1 MKLCFPQGQ
10 PSCIISLC
18 LINADSRLCDVD
30 IKESTKKPQRG
41 MEFPTVNQ
49 MMVLSEVHTHGG
61 FAKASRSMGTPD
73 SYAKVTVSKLERKLG
88 VQLTAPT
95 GRGRAIE
102 FTRVGEQIAQMSEEV
117 VYLLQQIKRLVD
129 AEKEIRE
136 SKKEG

>member
-1 MKLCFPQGQ
+1 M
-10 PSCIISLC
+10 
-18 LINADSRLCDVD
+18 
-30 IKESTKKPQRG
+30 STEENKKPQRG
-41 MEFPTVNQ
+41 VEFPTVNQ
-49 MMVLSEVHTHGG
+49 MMVLSEVHIHGG
-61 FAKASRSMGTPD
+61 FAKASRAMGTPD

-102 FTRVGEQIAQMSEEV
+102 FTRVGEQIAQMSEEG

>member
-1 MKLCFPQGQ
+1 M
-10 PSCIISLC
+10 
-18 LINADSRLCDVD
+18 
-30 IKESTKKPQRG
+30 STEENKKPQRG
-41 MEFPTVNQ
+41 VEFPTVNQ
-49 MMVLSEVHTHGG
+49 MMVLSEVYTHGG
-61 FAKASRSMGTPD
+61 FAKASQAMGTPN

-95 GRGRAIE
+95 GRGRAVK

-129 AEKEIRE
+129 TEKEIRE